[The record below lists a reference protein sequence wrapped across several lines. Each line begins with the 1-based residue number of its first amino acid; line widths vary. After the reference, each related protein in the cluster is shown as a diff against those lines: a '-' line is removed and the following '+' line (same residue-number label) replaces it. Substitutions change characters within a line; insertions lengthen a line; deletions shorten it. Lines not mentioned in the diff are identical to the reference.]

1 MSINYQVQR
10 SSRSKNLRL
19 KINANGNV
27 VVSAP
32 PRTTDQVIGRF
43 VSDNM
48 DWITRNLAK
57 VTARKVQLDPD
68 QMMVFGQTYQ
78 RVIHTILD
86 RVGTHPVFIQDG
98 KIHLQPVSPT
108 TKSIQRT
115 FETFLKTTAQKY
127 IVPRTKQLSEVMNI
141 SYTTLTLRDQK
152 TRWGSCSSHG
162 GLNFNWRLVQY
173 PTAVIDYVIIHELA
187 HRREMNHSNRFWAIV
202 AKFDPEYHSRRKWL
216 QRYGSTLD

>member
-10 SSRSKNLRL
+10 SARSRNLRL
-19 KINANGNV
+19 KINANGSV

-32 PRTTDQVIGRF
+32 PRASDQLIARF
-43 VSDNM
+43 VESNM

-68 QMMVFGQTYQ
+68 QLMVFGQTYQ
-78 RVIHTILD
+78 REIHD
-86 RVGTHPVFIQDG
+86 GDHRVGIHPVFIQDG
-98 KIHLQPVSPT
+98 KIHLQPVSN
-108 TKSIQRT
+108 TKASIQRT

-127 IVPRTKQLSEVMNI
+127 IVPRTKQLAELMNI
-141 SYTTLTLRDQK
+141 TYTTLTLRDQK
-152 TRWGSCSSHG
+152 TRWGSCSSQG

-173 PTAVIDYVIIHELA
+173 PTAVIDYVIVHELA

-202 AKFDPEYHSRRKWL
+202 AKFDPEYNAHRKWL